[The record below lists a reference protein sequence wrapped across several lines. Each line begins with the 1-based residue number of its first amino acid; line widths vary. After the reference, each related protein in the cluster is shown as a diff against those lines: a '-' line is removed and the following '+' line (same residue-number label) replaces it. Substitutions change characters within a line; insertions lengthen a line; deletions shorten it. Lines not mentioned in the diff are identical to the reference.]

1 MRVDGPLPLPES
13 TQTTG
18 VTRSGSTGQSS
29 STVSVNS
36 GADQAELSVD
46 GQTLQAL
53 QASLAQ
59 LPEVRQERVEALRQA
74 VGNGSYQVSDQQLGE
89 AVGSELINPQVQLT

>member
-36 GADQAELSVD
+36 GPDQAQLSVD
-46 GQTLQAL
+46 GQTIQAL
-53 QASLAQ
+53 QASLGQ
-59 LPEVRQERVEALRQA
+59 LPEVRQEQVESLRQA
-74 VGNGSYQVSDQQLGE
+74 VGSGKYQVSDQQLGD
-89 AVGSELINPQVQLT
+89 AMGSELLGAQLQLS

>member
-1 MRVDGPLPLPES
+1 MRVDGPLPLPEN

-18 VTRSGSTGQSS
+18 VTRSGSTGQSG

-36 GADQAELSVD
+36 GADEAQLTVD
-46 GQTLQAL
+46 GQTIQAL
-53 QASLAQ
+53 QGSLAQ

-74 VGNGSYQVSDQQLGE
+74 VGSGSYQVSDQQLGD
-89 AVGSELINPQVQLT
+89 AMGSELLSAQVGST

>member
-36 GADQAELSVD
+36 GPDQAQLSVD
-46 GQTLQAL
+46 GQTIQAL

-59 LPEVRQERVEALRQA
+59 LPEVRQEQVEALRQA
-74 VGNGSYQVSDQQLGE
+74 VGSGNYQVSDQQLGD
-89 AVGSELINPQVQLT
+89 AVGSELLGAQLQLS